1 MMHFR
6 SLSSLRRAV
15 RGATRWIWTPTPT
28 PKTAS
33 PVVIKGTDTRNYC
46 DYVVIQVWS
55 IREVLLRTLRGVGQ
69 VEICGGDVAVR
80 RGVKIF

>member
-33 PVVIKGTDTRNYC
+33 PVAIKGTDTRNYC
-46 DYVVIQVWS
+46 DYVVIQV
-55 IREVLLRTLRGVGQ
+55 
-69 VEICGGDVAVR
+69 
-80 RGVKIF
+80 